1 MAGTVKK
8 DVVVGMDIGTSG
20 IAVAVLNR
28 GCGAKQE
35 PLGFGFC
42 ASMSMEKGRIDNP
55 EDAAIAIQK
64 AVDEARTAAGVPF
77 TSAYVNIE
85 GPEMITRHGSVKQT
99 ITRRQVIE
107 WRDLQKLQQHLCET
121 VLPADWSVIQLVNIR
136 FYIDGEHVVRP
147 QGCRGR
153 ELGLSA
159 TVLAVPGSQMEQTRQ
174 CLRNVDLQVT
184 KTVVGTLAA
193 VQAVLAGVER
203 QVGVICVDIGAGMTK
218 AVFINHDML
227 YLLRIFPV
235 GAGNITA
242 DLAVGLHTSLEAA
255 EKVKKEYGLG
265 SIAGHVYVPNLSGT
279 GYNVVPGALVHKI
292 IRSRIEEIL
301 DFVKQFIENLKLGS
315 SVPGGIV
322 ITGGGAQ
329 LSGLP
334 RLAQDYWMMPVRIG
348 CNTLL
353 RKEAPNEDAYRY
365 TTAIG
370 LALWGSGQN
379 RVTNGVRQM
388 KEGGFMGRFKS
399 WLR

>member
-1 MAGTVKK
+1 LVGTVKK
-8 DVVVGMDIGTSG
+8 DVVVGIDIGTSG

-28 GCGAKQE
+28 SCGARQE

-42 ASMSMEKGRIDNP
+42 ASISMEKGRIDDPGN
-55 EDAAIAIQK
+55 AAIAVQK
-64 AVDEARTAAGVPF
+64 AMDEARIAAGVPF
-77 TSAYVNIE
+77 TSANVSIE
-85 GPEMITRHGSVKQT
+85 GPELVTRHGSVKQT
-99 ITRRQVIE
+99 IARRQVIE

-136 FYIDGEHVVRP
+136 FYIDDKHVVRP
-147 QGCRGR
+147 QGFRGR

-184 KTVVGTLAA
+184 QIVAGALAA
-193 VQAVLAGVER
+193 AQAVLAGVER

-218 AVFINHDML
+218 AVFINHGML
-227 YLLRIFPV
+227 YHLSIFPV
-235 GAGNITA
+235 GAGNVTA
-242 DLAVGLHTSLEAA
+242 DLAVGLHTSLEAS
-255 EKVKKEYGLG
+255 EKIKKEYGLG
-265 SIAGHVYVPNLSGT
+265 SIPGHVYVPNLSRT

-301 DFVKQFIENLKLGS
+301 DFVKQFIENLKLVS

-329 LSGLP
+329 LSGLS

-365 TTAIG
+365 ITAIG
-370 LALWGSGQN
+370 LALWGNEQSQ
-379 RVTNGVRQM
+379 VA
-388 KEGGFMGRFKS
+388 EGGYMGRLKS